1 MITYFKSQKDLA
13 EALIKIIDDYWSY
26 EVEEDTLVTQINELV
41 DKNSEKVF
49 KSGILTSVLIQ
60 RLGKRRIE
68 LLNKILNQTGDK

>member
-13 EALIKIIDDYWSY
+13 EAIIKIIDDYWSY
-26 EVEEDTLVTQINELV
+26 ELGEDTLVVQINELV

-49 KSGILTSVLIQ
+49 KSGLFTSVLIQ

-68 LLNKILNQTGDK
+68 LLYKILNQTGDK

>member
-26 EVEEDTLVTQINELV
+26 ELSEDTLVIQVNELV
-41 DKNSEKVF
+41 DKNREKVF
-49 KSGILTSVLIQ
+49 KSGFFTSVLIQ

-68 LLNKILNQTGDK
+68 LLIKILNQTGDK

>member
-13 EALIKIIDDYWSY
+13 EALIKIIDDYWSD
-26 EVEEDTLVTQINELV
+26 ELGEDTLVVQINELV

-49 KSGILTSVLIQ
+49 KLGLFTSVLTQ

-68 LLNKILNQTGDK
+68 LLNKILNQTGGK